1 MIFLVS
7 FVLLPV
13 LSLLP
18 NSYVDEI
25 RTDGVINTEEWKDA
39 RAVELANGSK
49 LLMVTRENTLYVA
62 LSSPEK
68 FWAHV
73 YLSDGREVKVM
84 HASAA
89 LDAIHYKQKGSRWF
103 TDEEF
108 QYELRDKQYNDDTER
123 KMQAYFESNCWVANN
138 INIGD
143 AKTIEFKLRLTPQA
157 PVYFACVMSSYD
169 VKFTA
174 FPENLSDDTILQRL
188 VQGNAVDS
196 VSFRPET
203 WHKVR

>member
-1 MIFLVS
+1 MTFLVS
-7 FVLLPV
+7 FVLLRAFW
-13 LSLLP
+13 LLP
-18 NSYVDEI
+18 ISYDEEI

-39 RAVELANGSK
+39 RVVDLTSGSK
-49 LLMVTRENTLYVA
+49 LLMLTRENTLYVA

-89 LDAIHYKQKGSRWF
+89 LDAIHYRQKGSRWY
-103 TDEEF
+103 TEEEF

-123 KMQAYFESNCWVANN
+123 KMQAYFESNGWVANN

-143 AKTIEFKLRLTPQA
+143 AKTIEFKLRLTPQM

-174 FPENLSDDTILQRL
+174 FPENLNDDTLLQRL

-203 WHKVR
+203 WQKVR